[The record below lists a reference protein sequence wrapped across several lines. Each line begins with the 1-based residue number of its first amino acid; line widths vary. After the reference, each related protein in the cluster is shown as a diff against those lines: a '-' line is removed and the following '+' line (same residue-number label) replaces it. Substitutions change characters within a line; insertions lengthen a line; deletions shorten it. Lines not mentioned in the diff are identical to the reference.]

1 MHLSTSTSWI
11 GIDPSARSSGLAI
24 ITEGEVPIVYRVSP
38 KNLRG
43 AERLAFIRNEF
54 VRFVSPLI
62 SGTPIACIEGP
73 SLHSQNKAD
82 TLGQVRGI
90 YLLALTDLNAEIT
103 VVAPTAL
110 KKFATKN
117 GMASK
122 DRMVNAAYAKW
133 HLHLGDDEADAAW
146 LAQLAYSLTTNKVD
160 TREQLEVISGI
171 RSPKTK
177 PVVRFKHKTNV

>member
-1 MHLSTSTSWI
+1 MVHRI
-11 GIDPSARSSGLAI
+11 
-24 ITEGEVPIVYRVSP
+24 SP
-38 KNLRG
+38 KNIRG

-54 VRFVSPLI
+54 VKFVSPRLQE
-62 SGTPIACIEGP
+62 TLIACIEGP
-73 SLHSQNKAD
+73 SLHSQNRAD

-90 YLLALTDLNAEIT
+90 YLLALMDFNAEIT
-103 VVAPTAL
+103 VVPPTAL

-122 DRMVNAAYAKW
+122 ERMIKAAYSKW
-133 HLHLGDDEADAAW
+133 NLCLCDDEADAVW

-177 PVVRFKHKTNV
+177 PVVRFRHRTNI